1 MQSNF
6 LIDPFSSECQLD
18 IQKKEVSDLKVH
30 NRTISLLSSRHW
42 LPSWL
47 TALFTCT
54 TLLFTFTL
62 QCRHLTAGIADR
74 SQRWQ
79 KVRFLPNIWIKGMN
93 FKFRKALIMFDGMKA
108 FRKAAP
114 RNLEILYYVT
124 GLPEW
129 FLSHFSITW

>member
-1 MQSNF
+1 
-6 LIDPFSSECQLD
+6 
-18 IQKKEVSDLKVH
+18 
-30 NRTISLLSSRHW
+30 
-42 LPSWL
+42 
-47 TALFTCT
+47 
-54 TLLFTFTL
+54 
-62 QCRHLTAGIADR
+62 
-74 SQRWQ
+74 
-79 KVRFLPNIWIKGMN
+79 LPNIWIKGMN